1 MKNENIER
9 NIERSGNFEERAMG
23 LAVGSE
29 AFVFNVLR
37 KDLYSDPI
45 GSLIREY
52 TVNAQDEH
60 RKYGKSDTPI
70 YIQVPSTFSPEL
82 HIRDYA
88 GGLTE
93 EQVFEFFGNYGAS
106 DKRDTNEAVGFFG
119 LGCKSAFAYTDS
131 YVVKSFKDGKVLTFN
146 IYIDETEIGKVAK
159 ISEED
164 TDEPN
169 GVLVLVPVKTNDIY
183 SFQKKVLS
191 TVQYFKATP
200 VIEGLGYDPDF
211 QQREA
216 KIEGDGW
223 KFFGSGSSVC
233 LMGEIAYPIDT
244 YSINGLESWERN
256 LLDSGLQIAANIGD
270 VQVTASREALQ
281 MSEKTVK
288 AIRAKLVEIRDTM
301 VEETEKAFAEA
312 KTLFEAKSLYYTL
325 ISKGGGFGRIIRES
339 GLDLKWNG
347 TVIEDNYIK
356 FEMGTHWVTHY
367 SRTYKGKIKEGSTS
381 ILKCG
386 EDTEVYFDDIPVKA
400 KLYKRRADTLL
411 QGDVRQVV
419 FVHTVDPKDLEK
431 VIGMPVGQLN
441 SLSAVVAMP
450 VNNISSSTGIDLSKR
465 TKHMAKVFQLDL
477 DSLRG
482 CRRSASE
489 AWKIKEIDTRKGGIY
504 VPIHRFQP
512 QTQLTSSL
520 DGLSYI
526 LYTLN
531 RLGVKTNVPIYG
543 VKGDT
548 QPEKMLKFEEW
559 VSRKVNALT
568 EVKQKMGV
576 VASYDDYAIDLCGI
590 NEDSLISEDTKEYIS
605 SYREVRDVYRN
616 WNLSDTA
623 RKAFRW
629 ANLTVEP
636 TKNLTAMSEK
646 VKETYPLLPLIDS
659 YNLRE
664 QAVIDYMNDIDEKNF
679 LTNVG

>member
-9 NIERSGNFEERAMG
+9 NIQRSGNFEERAMG

-60 RKYGKSDTPI
+60 RKHNKTDVPI
-70 YIQVPSTFSPEL
+70 YIQAPSTLSPEL

-106 DKRDTNEAVGFFG
+106 DKRDSNEAVGFFG

-131 YVVKSFKDGKVLTFN
+131 YVVKSFKDGKVFTFN
-146 IYIDETEIGKVAK
+146 IYLDETEIGKVAK

-183 SFQKKVLS
+183 SFQKKVIN
-191 TVQYFKATP
+191 TVQYFKTTP
-200 VIEGLGYDPDF
+200 VIEGLGYEPDF
-211 QQREA
+211 EKREA

-223 KFFGSGSSVC
+223 KFFGSGSTVC

-256 LLDSGLQIAANIGD
+256 LLDSGLHIVANIGD

-288 AIRAKLVEIRDTM
+288 VIRAKLVEIRDTM

-339 GLDLKWNG
+339 GVDLLWNG
-347 TVIEDNYIK
+347 TVIQDNYIK
-356 FEMGTHWVTHY
+356 LDVGHWVTHY
-367 SRTYKGKIKEGSTS
+367 SRTYKGKIKDGSTS

-419 FVHTVDPKDLEK
+419 FVHTTDKKDLEK

-441 SLSAVVAMP
+441 SLEAVVPMP

-465 TKHMAKVFQLDL
+465 TKHMAKVFQLNL

-482 CRRSASE
+482 YRKSASE
-489 AWKIKEIDTRKGGIY
+489 VWEIKEIDTRKGGIY

-512 QTQLTSSL
+512 QTGLVTSL
-520 DGLSYI
+520 DGLSDV
-526 LYTLN
+526 LYTLQ
-531 RLGVKTNVPIYG
+531 RLGVKTNAPIYG

-548 QPEKMLKFEEW
+548 QPDKMIKFEDW

-576 VASYDDYAIDLCGI
+576 AVSYDGYAIDLR
-590 NEDSLISEDTKEYIS
+590 EMDADSLINEDTKEYIS

-616 WNLSDTA
+616 WSLRDTA

-629 ANLTVEP
+629 AGLTVEP

-646 VKETYPLLPLIDS
+646 IAETYPLLPLIDS
-659 YNLRE
+659 YRLGE